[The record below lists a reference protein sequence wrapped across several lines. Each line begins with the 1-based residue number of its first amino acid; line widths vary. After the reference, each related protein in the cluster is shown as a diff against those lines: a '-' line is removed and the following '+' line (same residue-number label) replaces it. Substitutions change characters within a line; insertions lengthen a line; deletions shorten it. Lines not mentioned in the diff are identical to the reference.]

1 MISSMT
7 GFGDAHLENMEQAY
21 SLELRSVNNR
31 YFKANIHL
39 PDEFAFLESEAERY
53 LRERISRGSIT
64 VRVHVRALTAK
75 LAPELNVPAI
85 RHYVEQ
91 LANAV
96 GNGRNVTV
104 DLATLALL
112 PGVAQPHE
120 LSSNEREQSWGLIE
134 KLLAAALAR
143 LLEMRRAEGALL
155 ADDLRQHCAQIRAQ
169 LTVIQQRAPAVTL
182 EYRDRLLARV
192 NQLLAG
198 SGVVLA
204 ANDLLKEVAIYADRS
219 DISEEVS
226 RLGGHLEQFE
236 KYMAAPEAA
245 GRKLEFIAQ
254 EMMRE
259 ANTMGSKTGDVEIS
273 RAIIEIKSSVDR
285 IKEQVLNVE

>member
-1 MISSMT
+1 MT
-7 GFGDAHLENMEQAY
+7 GFGDAHLEDADQAY
-21 SLELRSVNNR
+21 SLELRAVNNR

-39 PDEFAFLESEAERY
+39 PDEFAFLESETERY
-53 LRERISRGSIT
+53 LREHLSRGSVT
-64 VRVHVRALTAK
+64 VRVHVRALTARS
-75 LAPELNVPAI
+75 APELNVSAI
-85 RHYVEQ
+85 RHYVDQ
-91 LANAV
+91 LASAV
-96 GNGRNVTV
+96 GDGRNVTV

-120 LSSNEREQSWGLIE
+120 LSSNEREESWALME
-134 KLLAAALAR
+134 KLLTAALAR
-143 LLEMRRAEGALL
+143 LVEMRRSEGASL
-155 ADDLRQHCAQIRAQ
+155 ADDLRLHCTQIRAQ
-169 LTVIQQRAPAVTL
+169 LGAIQQRAPVVMV
-182 EYRDRLLARV
+182 EYRDRLLARI
-192 NQLLAG
+192 NQLMTG

-204 ANDLLKEVAIYADRS
+204 ATDLLKEVAIYADRS

-226 RLGGHLEQFE
+226 RLHGHAEQFE
-236 KYMAAPEAA
+236 KYMAAPEPA